1 MATKATTDAD
11 FDRDVL
17 QSDKPVLVDFW
28 APWCGPCRQV
38 GPILEELSEE
48 YKDKITVVKVNTD
61 ENPRTA
67 AAYGVVSIPTL
78 NVYSNGELVKS
89 LVGATRSRAWS
100 RSSRTS
106 SADEPRAAWP
116 STNDPRAMFH
126 VEHGAVPPPGWDGS
140 RAWCP

>member
-1 MATKATTDAD
+1 MSARPVTDDTFAT
-11 FDRDVL
+11 DVL
-17 QSDKPVLVDFW
+17 EADKPVLVDFW

-78 NVYSNGELVKS
+78 NVYSGGELVKS
-89 LVGATRSRAWS
+89 LVGAYPK
-100 RSSRTS
+100 
-106 SADEPRAAWP
+106 PRLVKELE
-116 STNDPRAMFH
+116 DF
-126 VEHGAVPPPGWDGS
+126 VG
-140 RAWCP
+140 